1 MYYPNA
7 NRVQQF
13 QANFLRKMAA
23 DDKNPLGFAPSPF
36 GNPAANAVIDP
47 YNIQAETIRQRMQE
61 LGDAQM
67 GIQGLTQPGPTVE
80 RTKAYD
86 RYNKAVAAHGGD
98 LPSAQE
104 YEKQYLSE
112 KDAAA
117 RRERIKQLL
126 KAYAPYVGGGAALGA
141 LLGGGIGYRSGN
153 TLAGGLLGL
162 GGGALLGAAG
172 KYAYD
177 KYRAGQQAN
186 RAAVG

>member
-7 NRVQQF
+7 ARVQQF

-36 GNPAANAVIDP
+36 GNPAVNAVLDP
-47 YNIQAETIRQRMQE
+47 YNTQAETIRQRMQE
-61 LGDAQM
+61 LSEAQM

-80 RTKAYD
+80 RTKAHD
-86 RYNKAVAAHGGD
+86 RYNKAAEAFGGG

-104 YEKQYLSE
+104 YEKQYRSE

-117 RRERIKQLL
+117 RRERIKQVLL
-126 KAYAPYVGGGAALGA
+126 AYAPYVGGGLGLGA
-141 LLGGGIGYRSGN
+141 LIGGFVGN
-153 TLAGGLLGL
+153 RYNQTLAGSLVGGL
-162 GGGALLGAAG
+162 GGAALAGAG

-177 KYRAGQQAN
+177 KYRAKSQQA
-186 RAAVG
+186 